1 MTLASEKAVVA
12 AAPHGTRLSTALSDQ
27 RVRFVIVGAFNTA
40 FGAGLFVAL
49 HFTIEHSV
57 GYLVVLTLTWV
68 IAVLAAF
75 MAYRYLVFRVRGSFF
90 LDLSRFSLVYLG
102 LYLVNLAVLPL
113 LVELAGL
120 PVLLAQAA
128 TFPIVATVSYV
139 GHHRFSFRRAPKLGG

>member
-68 IAVLAAF
+68 IAF